1 MVKNKKLLM
10 KHSDLISFI
19 SETVISLCNKKILEE
34 QVTYLKVIPSAD
46 PIKSYAGTKEEALKA
61 WENLSQETKNTLT
74 SAGIKPFTVIPH
86 STIVLDIVSTNQR
99 LVR

>member
-61 WENLSQETKNTLT
+61 WENLS
-74 SAGIKPFTVIPH
+74 
-86 STIVLDIVSTNQR
+86 IVSTNQR